1 MHTNLSSMMSYNTA
15 PCHAALPVA
24 TPIGTTGYCTLEE
37 GWEYAQRWNFPDN
50 QVSTMT
56 MEECAELCA
65 AHELCTGATFL
76 DFPDNTDQK
85 NCWMKSWASPPAP
98 AGTPCF
104 AGRPPHENI
113 EKSVKNHANP
123 TASTLYIE
131 STVLMDAE
139 GYGVVMPR
147 SNLVVFHT
155 HCTATFRSVPS
166 VTCDQQEA

>member
-123 TASTLYIE
+123 TAST
-131 STVLMDAE
+131 
-139 GYGVVMPR
+139 
-147 SNLVVFHT
+147 
-155 HCTATFRSVPS
+155 
-166 VTCDQQEA
+166 